1 MIGRQ
6 VVKMK
11 RRREFSGGPDE
22 SGPRPKENRRSLKL
36 PTQVMNKA
44 ITPAGRAV
52 ERERGRMVKRQKM
65 GRREKNL
72 SLPLGILEAMK

>member
-1 MIGRQ
+1 
-6 VVKMK
+6 MK

-22 SGPRPKENRRSLKL
+22 SGPRPKENSRSLKL

-52 ERERGRMVKRQKM
+52 ERKRGRMVKRQKM